1 MSLDPSPQN
10 VPPLSSTSP
19 SLWDGFVSPPNSA
32 RPRVW
37 WHWMDGNVDL
47 DGIRRDLEWMH
58 QVGVRGVQVFDGG
71 LGLPSIVD
79 EPLIPGSERWR
90 KAIRVA
96 SETARGLGIEFT
108 VATSAGW
115 SASGA
120 PWVVPEDAMRKIVW
134 SHGVFTAH
142 SDGYR
147 LPALPEVTGEFQ
159 DSTRWGEQGEPGHAR
174 DICVL
179 AIPLNPQHDPRQPDR
194 IRASHEIDSTPTL
207 IDQSFAG
214 GVRLPRDRDGRSSV
228 WLEQDFDSAVTV
240 RSCVVGVAGPHG
252 FGAAPPVSAVLHAST
267 NGIDYWEVAELP
279 ATRVAARTIS
289 FPAVSATHFR
299 LILAADALS
308 AALPPTD
315 QGIVLP
321 PVFRAV
327 DTFDVTQF
335 ALYEASL
342 VSHREVKAGFAA
354 AISYDALDQG
364 ASAPSGM
371 IRLDDIVD
379 VTEHVDGELL
389 RWSPP
394 EGDWR
399 IIRFGSSLT
408 GQTNGPAVAEATG
421 LEVDKLDATRVRRY
435 IERHLNEYGDVTID
449 GLLSDSIEAGPQ
461 NFTEQLPARF
471 ADRRGYDMIPWLL
484 TVAGFVVDDT
494 AATDLFLSD
503 FRLTISELLAAEYY
517 GTLSEVAHERGAIY
531 YAEALEDRR
540 PQLGHD
546 LEMRSHAD
554 VPMGAMWAFLPE
566 VGPAPTY
573 VADLK
578 GASSV
583 THVYDRIFTG
593 SEAFTS
599 FGTPWRDTPGS
610 LKHIAD
616 LQLTLGVTRFCIHS
630 SPHQPSTVLIPGMA
644 MANILGQAF
653 SRNETWAPFAGAWID
668 YLARCSYLL
677 AQGTPAVDIAY
688 FVGEEAPVTALFGE
702 ALNSDV
708 PAGFDYDYVGVE
720 GLIHRLRFENGT
732 LVAGQSR
739 YKLLYLGGDSDRM
752 SERAL
757 RAVERLLDDGATVVG
772 LPPSGG
778 RSLSDS
784 ATTNADVSRRI
795 WGERTRGR
803 VIATR
808 DLGAALTELGHI
820 PLIVI
825 DDARVNLIT
834 RWVDG
839 RPVTFV
845 ANSTAADITTV
856 IRLGA
861 PHDHLATWN
870 PVTLQRRALHSTAPD
885 RFILNLP
892 AYGSLFVLLEPSN
905 RADDLVGETLSGS
918 WSLTIPGHAEIDLPD
933 GPRLWTDLGD
943 TARAFS
949 GIAVYRLEIDLG
961 DIQINTEKWSL
972 DLGDL
977 AGIADVTVNGRPAG
991 VAWTSP
997 YRVPA
1002 THLTPGRNV
1011 LEVAVANPWRN
1022 RLIAERS
1029 QPSGQAWEAMTAAF
1043 ADDAEPVPAGLAGPV
1058 TVMKP
1063 A

>member
-1 MSLDPSPQN
+1 MPLD
-10 VPPLSSTSP
+10 TSP
-19 SLWDGFVSPPNSA
+19 HDVLAPSIASTTLWDGFVSPPDSA

-79 EPLIPGSERWR
+79 EPLIPGSEPWR
-90 KAIRVA
+90 VAIREA
-96 SETARGLGIEFT
+96 NDTARTLGIEFT

-120 PWVVPEDAMRKIVW
+120 PWVAPEDAMRKIVW
-134 SHGVFTAH
+134 SQGVLPAH
-142 SDGYR
+142 SDR
-147 LPALPEVTGEFQ
+147 FTLPALPDVAGGFQ
-159 DSTRWGEQGEPGHAR
+159 DSPRWGEENERGYAR

-179 AIPLNPQHDPRQPDR
+179 AIPLSAQHDACLPDR
-194 IRASHEIDSTPTL
+194 IRASHEVGSTTTL
-207 IDQSFAG
+207 IDHSFTG
-214 GVRLPRDRDGRSSV
+214 GVQLPRDRDARSSV
-228 WLEQDFDSAVTV
+228 WLEQDFDAAVTI
-240 RSCVVGVAGPHG
+240 RSCVLGIAGPHG

-267 NGIDYWEVAELP
+267 NGIDYWEVVELP

-299 LILAADALS
+299 LILTADGLS
-308 AALPPTD
+308 AALPPVA
-315 QGIVLP
+315 QGVVLP

-335 ALYEASL
+335 ALYEAGL

-354 AISYDALDQG
+354 ALSYDDLDQG
-364 ASAPSGM
+364 ASTPPGTV
-371 IRLDDIVD
+371 RLDSIVD

-389 RWSPP
+389 TWSPP
-394 EGDWR
+394 EGEWR
-399 IIRFGSSLT
+399 IVRFGSSLT

-421 LEVDKLDATRVRRY
+421 LEVDKLDAQRVRRY
-435 IERHLNEYGDVTID
+435 IERHLNQYGDITID

-461 NFTEQLPARF
+461 NFTDQLPARF
-471 ADRRGYDMIPWLL
+471 ADRRGYTMIPWLL
-484 TVAGFVVDDT
+484 TVAGFLVDDT
-494 AATDLFLSD
+494 AATDLFLAD
-503 FRLTISELLAAEYY
+503 LRLTISELFAAEYY

-531 YAEALEDRR
+531 YAEALEDHR

-546 LEMRSHAD
+546 LDMRSHAD
-554 VPMGAMWAFLPE
+554 VPMGAMWTFLPE
-566 VGPAPTY
+566 AGPAPTY
-573 VADLK
+573 VADIK

-583 THVYDRIFTG
+583 THVYGRTLTG

-630 SPHQPSTVLIPGMA
+630 SPHQPSTVLVPGMA

-688 FVGEEAPVTALFGE
+688 FIGEEAPVTALFGD

-708 PAGFDYDYVGVE
+708 PAGFDYDYLGVQ
-720 GLIHRLRFENGT
+720 GLIDRLRFEDGT

-757 RAVERLLDDGATVVG
+757 RTVERLLDDGATVVG
-772 LPPSGG
+772 LPPRGG
-778 RSLSDS
+778 RSRADS
-784 ATTNADVSRRI
+784 PTARAEVCSRI
-795 WGERTRGR
+795 WGVRTRGR

-808 DLGAALTELGHI
+808 DLAAALTELGHT
-820 PLIVI
+820 PLIAI

-845 ANSTAADITTV
+845 ANPTAADITSV
-856 IRLGA
+856 LRLGTH
-861 PHDHLATWN
+861 HDHLATWN
-870 PVTLQRRALHSTAPD
+870 PVTLQRRALEGTAPD
-885 RFILNLP
+885 GFILNLP
-892 AYGSLFVLLEPSN
+892 AYGSLFVLPELAKS
-905 RADDLVGETLSGS
+905 AGGHVGEALPGS
-918 WSLTIPGHAEIDLPD
+918 WSLRIPGHAEIDLPD

-949 GIAVYRLEIDLG
+949 GIAVYRLEVDLG
-961 DIQINTEKWSL
+961 DGQIDTERWAL
-972 DLGDL
+972 DVGEL
-977 AGIADVTVNGRPAG
+977 AGIADVTVNGHPAG

-1002 THLTPGRNV
+1002 THLTSGHNV
-1011 LEVAVANPWRN
+1011 IEVAVANPWRN
-1022 RLIAERS
+1022 RLIIERS
-1029 QPSGQAWEAMTAAF
+1029 QPTGEAWEAMTAAF
-1043 ADDAEPVPAGLAGPV
+1043 ADDAAPDPAGLAGPV
-1058 TVMKP
+1058 TIRKP